1 MAKASEGINLL
12 DQNSSKSEDSVDYGQ
27 LKYYQSAQ
35 NWFEE
40 AKTKKSDAQ
49 DDHSDNVIT

>member
-1 MAKASEGINLL
+1 MANASEDVNLL
-12 DQNSSKSEDSVDYGQ
+12 DQNSSKSENSVDFGQ

-35 NWFEE
+35 NLVEKE
-40 AKTKKSDAQ
+40 KTKKSDAQ

>member
-1 MAKASEGINLL
+1 MANASEDVNLL